1 MTTVNPYF
9 HSGVPIGRS
18 SEQNLYEDLII
29 ESLKIYGFE
38 VFYMPRKSFNED
50 AILGEDP
57 LNKFEHAYPIEMYME
72 NVQGF
77 EGEGDLISRFG
88 VELRDTARFVV
99 SRRRWNEVAGR
110 FGNTIL
116 STRPAE
122 GDLIYFP
129 LTKSMFEIKRVSAL
143 DPFFQVGKLYVYKID
158 VELYQFS
165 DERIDTGIEEIDDI
179 LDNKRLDISQFEFY
193 KEDNTELL
201 LEYESESSLVLES
214 YTTEALDSAA
224 DNEDFNTDIDDILD
238 FTERN
243 PFGEVYK

>member
-165 DERIDTGIEEIDDI
+165 DERIDTGIEEIDNI
-179 LDNKRLDISQFEFY
+179 LDTKRLDIAQFEFY
-193 KEDNTELL
+193 KEDGTELL
-201 LEYESESSLVLES
+201 LEYESESSLVLEN
-214 YTTEALDSAA
+214 YTTEALDPAA